1 MDHKAPTSRTV
12 RYAVLV
18 TVVTL
23 TTAFAGAIALMV
35 HLASN
40 PEELELDRV
49 APWAAVGAAA
59 GLLLWFVLNPDHYRR
74 NRKHRKHRPRSE
86 PRESAPAEPAG
97 E

>member
-1 MDHKAPTSRTV
+1 M

-40 PEELELDRV
+40 PEELELDRI
-49 APWAAVGAAA
+49 APWLAVGAAL
-59 GLLLWFVLNPDHYRR
+59 GLLLWFVLNPDRYRR
-74 NRKHRKHRPRSE
+74 SKKHRKHRSRSE
-86 PRESAPAEPAG
+86 PKEAPPVEPAA